1 MIQRNSIKRLK
12 LLATKFRVVAVVGP
26 RQSGKTTICK
36 TAFPKK
42 PYVSLEN
49 PDVAKFATDDPRSF
63 LMQFKNGAIIDEAQ
77 RVPELF
83 SYLQQ
88 IVDDKNK
95 AGMFILSG
103 SNNFLMQQN
112 ITQSLAGRVAYLHL
126 LPLSLI
132 ELQQAKL
139 LRADYTQHIFKG
151 FYPEISSKKI
161 APTDWYPNYI
171 NTYVE
176 RDVRQLKNISNLGLF
191 MKLIRL
197 CAGRV
202 GQILNVHSLANDC
215 GIDNKTVN
223 SWLHILQ
230 SSYIIYLL
238 KPYYNNYNK
247 RILQSPK
254 LYFYDTGLACSLL
267 GITSADM
274 LDNHAYKG
282 HLFENLIIINHLKNR
297 FNNGLQDD
305 LYYWRD
311 KTGNEIDLLIDS
323 PKKPTAI
330 EIKSGATINNDYFK
344 SLLYLDNISKNKIN
358 MQVCYTGNSNQTRS
372 NNIEIKPWKLFV

>member
-12 LLATKFRVVAVVGP
+12 YLATKFRVVSVVGP

-49 PDVAKFATDDPRSF
+49 PDTAEFARNDARNF
-63 LMQFKNGAIIDEAQ
+63 LAQFKNGAIIDEAQ

-83 SYLQQ
+83 SYIQQ

-132 ELQQAKL
+132 EMQQAKQL
-139 LRADYTQHIFKG
+139 KKDYTQHIFKG
-151 FYPEISSKKI
+151 FYPELISKKI
-161 APTDWYPNYI
+161 SPIDWYPNYI
-171 NTYVE
+171 HTYVE

-191 MKLIRL
+191 TKLMRL

-223 SWLHILQ
+223 AWLHILQ

-254 LYFYDTGLACSLL
+254 LYFYDTGLVCSLL
-267 GITSADM
+267 GVSSAEM
-274 LDNHAYKG
+274 LDTHPFKG
-282 HLFENLIIINHLKNR
+282 ALFENLIIINLLKNR

-323 PKKPTAI
+323 SKKPTAI
-330 EIKSGATINNDYFK
+330 EIKSGATINSDYFK

-358 MQVCYTGNSNQTRS
+358 MQVCYTGNAHQTRN
-372 NNIEIKPWKLFV
+372 NNIEILPWLQMI